1 MLSFIERKEGGY
13 TMEEIAIGKVI
24 GYFGKI
30 GVAAIK
36 ITDGE
41 LKIGDRIK
49 FKGYKTNF
57 EQDIKSMQSDHE
69 NLEKIEAGTDIGIKV
84 KEKVRQHD
92 TVYVLRQ

>member
-1 MLSFIERKEGGY
+1 
-13 TMEEIAIGKVI
+13 MEEIAIGQVV
-24 GYFGKI
+24 GYFVKI

-36 ITDGE
+36 ITAGE

-57 EQDIKSMQSDHE
+57 EQEIKTMQSEHE
-69 NLEKIEAGTDIGIKV
+69 KLEKIEAGTDIGIKV
-84 KEKVRQHD
+84 KERVRQHD

>member
-1 MLSFIERKEGGY
+1 
-13 TMEEIAIGKVI
+13 MEEIAIGKVI

>member
-1 MLSFIERKEGGY
+1 
-13 TMEEIAIGKVI
+13 MEEIAIGKVI
-24 GYFGKI
+24 GYFGKK

-36 ITDGE
+36 ITNGE

-57 EQDIKSMQSDHE
+57 EQEIKTMQSEHE
-69 NLEKIEAGTDIGIKV
+69 RLEKIEAGTDIGIKV
-84 KEKVRQHD
+84 KERVRQDD